1 MYTLNC
7 NYQFSCGLQ
16 LQCVCL
22 LPRKGIGF
30 GNLSHCNNCW
40 NFNINWLSLTSLLS
54 DTMKFEMK
62 SVKKYWKWKKLES
75 AAISAF
81 LHETRTRAL
90 EDTRWRARQWCFDFN
105 RSLGTFRSESSF
117 CHLYKIRSMS
127 SRRLLKTPDMRLNKT
142 FRSESSFCHFYIGNS
157 WNPPDVYLK
166 KT

>member
-16 LQCVCL
+16 LQCVRL

-62 SVKKYWKWKKLES
+62 SVKKYWKWTMNKKINEEMHHTHKEFHTCNIPYAFKLLLDYRKLRATILWLKPLRIQS
-75 AAISAF
+75 AIWMLIKEQVSVK
-81 LHETRTRAL
+81 
-90 EDTRWRARQWCFDFN
+90 QG
-105 RSLGTFRSESSF
+105 S
-117 CHLYKIRSMS
+117 
-127 SRRLLKTPDMRLNKT
+127 P
-142 FRSESSFCHFYIGNS
+142 
-157 WNPPDVYLK
+157 
-166 KT
+166 